1 MKIVYLNKNLI
12 CQIKIECINHKYLS
26 RQSKFKDV
34 NIVNGDYL
42 KIAFQLP
49 STTAQIKMCKEKYI
63 DESFMS
69 ISGLFDLATL
79 GSYSQILTSDPH

>member
-1 MKIVYLNKNLI
+1 MNASITNTLADNQNL
-12 CQIKIECINHKYLS
+12 KT
-26 RQSKFKDV
+26 V
-34 NIVNGDYL
+34 NTVNGDYL
-42 KIAFQLP
+42 KITFQLP

>member
-1 MKIVYLNKNLI
+1 MNASITNTLADNQNL
-12 CQIKIECINHKYLS
+12 KT
-26 RQSKFKDV
+26 V

>member
-1 MKIVYLNKNLI
+1 MNASITNTLADNQNL
-12 CQIKIECINHKYLS
+12 KT
-26 RQSKFKDV
+26 V
-34 NIVNGDYL
+34 NIVNEDYL